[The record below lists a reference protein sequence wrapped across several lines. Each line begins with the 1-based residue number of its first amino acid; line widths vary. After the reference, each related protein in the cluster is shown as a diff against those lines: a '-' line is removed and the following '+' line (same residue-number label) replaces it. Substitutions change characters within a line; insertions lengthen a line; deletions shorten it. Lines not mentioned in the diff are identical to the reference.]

1 MQFLDRLN
9 ILRQIGL
16 STKIRHDNSRKFK
29 YQNHANLL
37 GILLVT
43 HVVPS
48 DTRFTVY
55 EFSMWTVVL
64 KQF

>member
-1 MQFLDRLN
+1 MTTLESSN
-9 ILRQIGL
+9 
-16 STKIRHDNSRKFK
+16 TKII
-29 YQNHANLL
+29 ANLL

-48 DTRFTVY
+48 DTWFTVY